1 MPPETD
7 ARTRQYALVARAIA
21 YIRENARQQ
30 PGLDRIAAAL
40 HVSPFH
46 LQRLFAEW
54 AGISP
59 KRFLQYLTKEYAKA
73 QLRAS
78 RDMLSVSESAGL
90 SSTSRLHDLMVSCE
104 AMTPGEI
111 KAGGRDLEIAYGF
124 ACSPFGEAIIGWTG
138 RGICHFA
145 FSVAAQDAM
154 TAELV
159 ACWPNARF
167 RRDDAQ
173 ARRVVQDIFPARP
186 GRGRV
191 HLVLR
196 GTNFQIKVWEA
207 LIHTEFGRVISYQQL
222 AERSGCP
229 RAQRAVGTALA
240 ANHIAFLI
248 PCHRV
253 IRESGDTGDYR
264 WGADRKRALLAWEA
278 ARADRP
284 CEPSPA
290 IQRTRPAEPETG
302 VRAAARADRGDEPG

>member
-1 MPPETD
+1 MQQPEYSER
-7 ARTRQYALVARAIA
+7 ARQYALVARAIA
-21 YIRENARQQ
+21 FIRESTKQQ
-30 PGLDRIAAAL
+30 PTLEQIADAV

-59 KRFLQYLTKEYAKA
+59 KRFLQYLTKEYAKQ
-73 QLRAS
+73 QLKSSHNNVLTVTA
-78 RDMLSVSESAGL
+78 DAGL

-111 KAGGRDLEIAYGF
+111 KAGGDGLEITYGF
-124 ACSPFGEAIIGWTG
+124 AFSPFGESIIGWTK

-145 FSVAAQDAM
+145 FSIADHDM
-154 TAELV
+154 MKSELV
-159 ACWPNARF
+159 AYWPNAVF
-167 RRDDAQ
+167 SQDDLRAGHLL
-173 ARRVVQDIFPARP
+173 QDIFPITP
-186 GRGRV
+186 SRGRV

-222 AERSGCP
+222 AERAGYH

-240 ANHIAFLI
+240 ANHIGFLI

-253 IRESGDTGDYR
+253 IRESGDVGNYR
-264 WGADRKRALLAWEA
+264 WGVDRKRAILGWEA
-278 ARADRP
+278 GKA
-284 CEPSPA
+284 S
-290 IQRTRPAEPETG
+290 
-302 VRAAARADRGDEPG
+302 